1 MDRFPGR
8 LRLLDPIRVLFVQ
21 QIVQKLY
28 SLVLGED
35 SSSSRKDDRLFPHV
49 MSVVLGAHSTFSYSF
64 PVKLMMFFYVNF
76 L

>member
-1 MDRFPGR
+1 LDRFPGR

-35 SSSSRKDDRLFPHV
+35 SSSSRKDGLFPHV